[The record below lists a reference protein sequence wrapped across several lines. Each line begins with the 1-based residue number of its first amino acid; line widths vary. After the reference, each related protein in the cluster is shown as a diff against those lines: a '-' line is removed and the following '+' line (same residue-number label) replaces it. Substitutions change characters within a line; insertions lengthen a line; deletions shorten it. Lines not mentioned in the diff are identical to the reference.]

1 MTTLVTVIH
10 IIVALALI
18 ALVLLQDSKSDGA
31 LGMGSSN
38 NANSVL
44 GATGAQS
51 LAGKMTMWMA
61 IFFAITC
68 LGLTYITSHS
78 QSSVVDNLP
87 LPTAPAAAAPTTTE
101 TTPAATA
108 APVEVPAATPAPAAP
123 AQ

>member
-108 APVEVPAATPAPAAP
+108 APVEAPAGTPAPAAP